1 MTKDPDRRDVGC
13 DGRGGWPD
21 GWRRGAALLALL
33 LYSGALGCGA
43 WGEGVPGW
51 VQGEPAAGYPKASYV
66 TAIGTGATLD
76 EARAGAKSE
85 LSRIFSAELSSEAH
99 LVEEETTSDGESRS
113 ESRLLVDTRIR
124 SDVELEGVEVPLHWR
139 DARRDEVWA
148 LAVLERNAECL
159 RIRAQGRDLSTRLEA
174 WTAEAEAAS
183 HPLAGVRSARQ
194 AVRVGVALDGLQA
207 RSRVLGSQCLDAPRP
222 STGVLFADLEARLES
237 LRFVV
242 EAREL
247 DARGGAPQETLPQL
261 RERIARD
268 LTELGFQVGPGV
280 EGVAIPV
287 VARLRLRR
295 VERGTQWVE
304 YRWEGFAEVG
314 HPVEGEPS
322 ILVAQGEGSESHPE
336 ASTARLRARHMG
348 ERDLAHA
355 LRTRLEHFLMVE
367 EEG

>member
-1 MTKDPDRRDVGC
+1 V
-13 DGRGGWPD
+13 
-21 GWRRGAALLALL
+21 LLVLL
-33 LYSGALGCGA
+33 LNPGALGCGA
-43 WGEGVPGW
+43 RGQAAPGW
-51 VQGEPAAGYPKASYV
+51 VEGEPAAGYPKARYV

-85 LSRIFSAELSSEAH
+85 LSRIFSAELSSEAR
-99 LVEEETTSDGESRS
+99 LVEEETTSGGESRS
-113 ESRLLVDTRIR
+113 ESSLLVDTRIR
-124 SDVELEGVEVPLHWR
+124 TDVELEGVEVPLHWR

-159 RIRAQGRDLSTRLEA
+159 RIRAEGRDLSTRLEG
-174 WTAEAEAAS
+174 WISEAEAAS

-194 AVRVGVALDGLQA
+194 AVEVGLVLDGLQA
-207 RSRVLGSQCLDAPRP
+207 RSRVLGSQCLDAPRVP
-222 STGVLFADLEARLES
+222 TGVLVADLETRLEG

-242 EAREL
+242 EAREI
-247 DARGGAPQETLPQL
+247 DARGDAPQDTLPQL

-280 EGVAIPV
+280 EGVVIPV

-295 VERGTQWVE
+295 VERGTRWVE
-304 YRWEGFAEVG
+304 FRWEGFAEVG

-348 ERDLAHA
+348 ERDLAHV
-355 LRTRLEHFLMVE
+355 LRSRLEHFLMVG